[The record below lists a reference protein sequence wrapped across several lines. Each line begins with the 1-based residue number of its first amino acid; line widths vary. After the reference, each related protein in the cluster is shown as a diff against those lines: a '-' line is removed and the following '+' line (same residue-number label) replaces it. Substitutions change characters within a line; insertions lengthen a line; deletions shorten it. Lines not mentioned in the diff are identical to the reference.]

1 MYKPVVMLCLLLAA
15 LQVHAAWVLDPAASS
30 LSFVSTKKVHVM
42 EADNR
47 FTQLEGAVD
56 DDGKGYLI
64 ISLDS
69 VRTGIEIRDQRL
81 REFLFETGRWPQAE
95 FHLQV
100 DPALVESLEIGTARQ
115 IEVTGTLDLHG
126 HRQEVKAML
135 AVTRLRD
142 GFEVDAIRP
151 VLVKAGDF
159 GLIQGINKLR
169 ELAGLDAISTTVPVD
184 LHLVFV
190 TP

>member
-1 MYKPVVMLCLLLAA
+1 MPRSATFLCLLLAA
-15 LQVHAAWVLDPAASS
+15 VQVHAAWVLDPAASS

-56 DDGKGYLI
+56 DDGKAYLI

-69 VRTGIEIRDQRL
+69 IRTGIGIRDQRM

-100 DPALVESLEIGTARQ
+100 DPELLESLAPGTAKQ

-126 HRQEVKAML
+126 HRQPIEALLV
-135 AVTRLRD
+135 VTRLRS

-151 VLVKAGDF
+151 ILVKAEDF
-159 GLIQGINKLR
+159 GLIRGINKLR
-169 ELAGLDAISTTVPVD
+169 ELAGLDAISTTIPVD
-184 LHLVFV
+184 IHLVFIR
-190 TP
+190 P